1 MFDLGDKQIDFMK
14 QRKWAL
20 LFSAT
25 LIALSILGMVLKGF
39 NFGIDFTGGTVIE
52 VSYKK
57 PVALSEVRDV
67 LRQGG
72 FDKAIVQHFG
82 SATDVLIRIQPR
94 EGMTSAQVSNQVL
107 DLLKK
112 HHPDVELRRVEYV
125 GPQVGDE
132 LTEDGVLAVLY
143 ALIGILIYVALRFEF
158 RFALGSIAALVH
170 DVIITL
176 GVFAWT
182 QAQFDLT
189 VLAAV
194 LAVIGYSLNDTIVVF
209 DRIRENF
216 RILRDKTPEEV
227 MNISINQ
234 TLSRTIMTSLTTLLV
249 VFALYFLGGEIIH
262 NFAMALIV
270 GIGVGTYSS
279 VYVAS
284 ALALALGVSKEDLM
298 APPKNDVDREAL
310 EKEMQQAFLEA
321 EAQRNR
327 S

>member
-1 MFDLGDKQIDFMK
+1 MFDLGEKQLDFMK

-20 LFSAT
+20 LFSGT
-25 LIALSILGMVLKGF
+25 LIVLSILGMALKGF

-52 VSYKK
+52 VTYQK
-57 PVALSEVRDV
+57 PVPLSEVRDV
-67 LRQGG
+67 LRKGG

-82 SATDVLIRIQPR
+82 SATDVLIRIQPSK
-94 EGMTSAQVSNQVL
+94 GLTSAQVSNRVL
-107 DLLKK
+107 TLLKK
-112 HHPDVELRRVEYV
+112 HHADVELRRVEYV

-158 RFALGSIAALVH
+158 RFALGSIAALIH

-249 VFALYFLGGEIIH
+249 VFALFFLGGEIIH
-262 NFAMALIV
+262 NFSLALLV
-270 GIGVGTYSS
+270 GITVGTYSS
-279 VYVAS
+279 IYIAS
-284 ALALALGVSKEDLM
+284 ALALMLGVSKEDLM
-298 APPKNDVDREAL
+298 APPKNEVDREAL

-321 EAQRNR
+321 EARRNNR
-327 S
+327 